1 MEHQTGCLIC
11 GEELVYSAQSHEQS
25 CLYCGQKF
33 DVNVKCVQGHYVCDQ
48 CHAMSA
54 NELIEQTCRETQLT
68 DPLNLVVA
76 LMKHPNVKMHGPEHH
91 FLVPAVLLT
100 AFYNQQGQP
109 EMKAEKLH
117 LARKRAQ
124 VVKGGFCGYW
134 GSCGAGI
141 GTGIFM
147 SLVTGATPVSRQEWR
162 VSNLLTATSLC
173 CIAEHGGPR
182 CCKRNTFLAI
192 ITAVEFLKQ
201 ELEIELQMRP
211 DIECEFSHLNRECLQ
226 RACPF
231 YRS

>member
-11 GEELVYSAQSHEQS
+11 GEELVYSAQSREQS
-25 CLYCGQKF
+25 CFYCGQKF

-54 NELIEQTCRETQLT
+54 NELIEQTCQETQLT
-68 DPLNLVVA
+68 DPLNLAVA

-109 EMKAEKLH
+109 EMKAEKLR
-117 LARKRAQ
+117 LARERAQ

-141 GTGIFM
+141 GNGIFM

-162 VSNLLTATSLC
+162 VSNLLTAASLC

-201 ELEIELQMRP
+201 ELEIELEMRP

-226 RACPF
+226 GRCPF
-231 YRS
+231 YSS